1 MCRRSAGLNEYRG
14 LLRFRARPITPCGGA
29 LPQEASSGCGR
40 VRMSMNETV
49 YLFALSVP
57 DLLEALVN
65 DQAARSR
72 EARQPEPEEQPS

>member
-1 MCRRSAGLNEYRG
+1 
-14 LLRFRARPITPCGGA
+14 
-29 LPQEASSGCGR
+29 
-40 VRMSMNETV
+40 MSMNETV